1 LIFEALERFLRLGLC
16 FSVFSGWIWPK
27 MKKVAG
33 DDFAGDGAIAGGFV
47 GGGGLVIWC
56 FEPILS
62 K

>member
-1 LIFEALERFLRLGLC
+1 LGLC

-33 DDFAGDGAIAGGFV
+33 DDFAGDGAVAGGFV